1 MAEARKQKQLN
12 EVSNPCDDNV
22 IADYHMNKIQHF
34 NEEKT
39 YDVHNRNV
47 ICIQKLQFVEL

>member
-22 IADYHMNKIQHF
+22 ITDYH
-34 NEEKT
+34 
-39 YDVHNRNV
+39 
-47 ICIQKLQFVEL
+47 